1 MYNIYIIKALS
12 AMYDVQKKTDH
23 ISLSFIQLFVL
34 FISPKYYYTKGES
47 GCVQSIYVRMYV
59 NP

>member
-12 AMYDVQKKTDH
+12 AMYDVQKKTD

-47 GCVQSIYVRMYV
+47 GCVQSIYVRLYV
-59 NP
+59 CM